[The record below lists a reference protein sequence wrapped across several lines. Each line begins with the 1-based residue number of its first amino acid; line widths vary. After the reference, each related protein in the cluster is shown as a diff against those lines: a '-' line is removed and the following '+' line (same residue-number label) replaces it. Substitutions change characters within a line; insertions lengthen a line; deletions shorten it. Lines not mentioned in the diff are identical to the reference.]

1 MKINSVTIVCG
12 LLMFFAA
19 CSSAPE
25 RPEPI
30 PLTEE
35 EIAFLKKLDDPA
47 TFSLVQDVPFLFPTL
62 INLLTAWHDSALSQD
77 DPRDV
82 RISSNLKDI
91 LSRRVYVN
99 FDTIMDQLENGP
111 PPNRIIAAAALGFS
125 RIPEGKNFPQVY
137 PRAVEAL
144 LGILDCGDDKIVENA
159 LLGLYILEDQN
170 IPLDKILDIM
180 VQHHDPNVRANAA
193 LAVQAVASPRVSEK
207 VLPYVLPALKDEEP
221 KVRNHCIL
229 IASHLEDRSTLSALV
244 ELLNDPYALIQANAA
259 KALGLL
265 GTTHTCGHLIPLLGS
280 RFPIVREH
288 SLWSLCA
295 LSGKNYGY
303 EVNDWREWWKENQG
317 S

>member
-1 MKINSVTIVCG
+1 MKINSVTIICG
-12 LLMFFAA
+12 LILLFAA
-19 CSSAPE
+19 CSSAPQ

-35 EIAFLKKLDDPA
+35 EIAFLKKLDDPE

-77 DPRDV
+77 EQKDV

-99 FDTIMDQLENGP
+99 FDTIMDQLANGP
-111 PPNRIIAAAALGFS
+111 PPNRVIAAAALGFS
-125 RIPEGKNFPQVY
+125 RIPESENFPQVY

-159 LLGLYILEDQN
+159 LLGLYILEDEN
-170 IPLDKILDIM
+170 MPLDKILDIM
-180 VQHHDPNVRANAA
+180 VQHHDPDVRANAA
-193 LAVQAVASPRVSEK
+193 LAVQAVASPRVGEK

-229 IASHLEDRSTLSALV
+229 IASRLNDKSTLSALV

-259 KALGLL
+259 KALGVL
-265 GTTHTCGHLIPLLGS
+265 GTAHTCGHLIPLLGS

-288 SLWSLCA
+288 SLWALCV
-295 LSGKNYGY
+295 LSGKDYGY
-303 EVNDWREWWKENQG
+303 EVKDWQEWWKESQG